1 MSEPKTPKPRPFGSE
16 RGLGPRSGP
25 PARSTS
31 QSTPKSSKD
40 FAIVSGPTEDGQ
52 GARVLRIREGT
63 VSAGEIRPVKDGEP
77 ITNNEVVRLHP
88 IDAER
93 RICEIEVLHSPAL
106 ARSGGAAADRDAN
119 PDGAAREARGDD
131 SAAQQ
136 RGSRH
141 ARVSTPNYRKN
152 WSAIFEQKGKRGSK
166 TDWSVN

>member
-1 MSEPKTPKPRPFGSE
+1 MSEPKTPKRRPFGSE

-25 PARSTS
+25 SA
-31 QSTPKSSKD
+31 QSTAPKSTKD

-93 RICEIEVLHSPAL
+93 RICEIEVLHTPAL
-106 ARSGGAAADRDAN
+106 ARSAGATGDRDAN
-119 PDGAAREARGDD
+119 PDAAARDGREDGA
-131 SAAQQ
+131 AAQQ
-136 RGSRH
+136 RATSSRH

-152 WSAIFEQKGKRGSK
+152 WSAIFEQKGKRGAK
-166 TDWSVN
+166 DDWSVN

>member
-1 MSEPKTPKPRPFGSE
+1 MSEPKSPKPRRQSD
-16 RGLGPRSGP
+16 P
-25 PARSTS
+25 PARSTAK
-31 QSTPKSSKD
+31 STPKSLKD

-63 VSAGEIRPVKDGEP
+63 VSAGEIRPVKEGEP

-88 IDAER
+88 LDAER
-93 RICEIEVLHSPAL
+93 RVCEIEILHSPVL
-106 ARSGGAAADRDAN
+106 AQSAGTHADRDAN
-119 PDGAAREARGDD
+119 PEGAATPAHGDGDD
-131 SAAQQ
+131 GDAAQK
-136 RGSRH
+136 RATSSRH